1 MARRQFDDDD
11 GQPWHNRTSTVLGAS
26 VLAIVVIGILIVAAT
41 AMARQFGETE
51 EAPLDFVTPSFSA
64 TASPS
69 TDTTTT
75 QTITSTSP
83 PETTDIDGPST
94 SPTSSSETT
103 SSSESSTRRPTTRN
117 DDDEDEGPTTRT
129 TRRTP
134 RTNITRTL
142 NPYP

>member
-11 GQPWHNRTSTVLGAS
+11 GQPWHNRTSTLLGAS
-26 VLAIVVIGILIVAAT
+26 VLAILVIGILIVAAT
-41 AMARQFGETE
+41 ALARQFGETE

-64 TASPS
+64 TASLS

-94 SPTSSSETT
+94 TPTSSSETT

-117 DDDEDEGPTTRT
+117 DDEDEGPTTRT